1 MRKNALLLAT
11 VLALGLVAGA
21 CGGDEPTTIATPT
34 QTTPTE
40 SPAASPTASPA
51 AADDEVQVALQDF
64 AFFPPDI
71 TIASGGK
78 IEITNGGAAPHTF
91 TLTDTD
97 IDVTVQPGEDASV
110 DVTLD
115 PGTYDLMCRFHA
127 EMTGT
132 VTVTG

>member
-11 VLALGLVAGA
+11 VLALGLVASA
-21 CGGDEPTTIATPT
+21 CGGDEPTTIATPP
-34 QTTPTE
+34 TTPTE
-40 SPAASPTASPA
+40 SPAASPTASPTG
-51 AADDEVQVALQDF
+51 ADDEVQVTLQDF
-64 AFFPPDI
+64 AFAPADI
-71 TIASGGK
+71 TIAAGGK

-91 TLTDTD
+91 TVTDTD

-115 PGTYDLMCRFHA
+115 PGTYDLICRFHP